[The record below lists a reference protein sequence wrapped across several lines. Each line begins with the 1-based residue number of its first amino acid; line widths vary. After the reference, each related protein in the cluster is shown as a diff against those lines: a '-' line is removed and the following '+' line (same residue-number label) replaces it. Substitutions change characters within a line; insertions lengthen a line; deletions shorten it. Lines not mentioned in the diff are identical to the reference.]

1 MHSTE
6 KEFLVDSYK
15 KLNSG
20 GHMIVFDK
28 LLKNLVGNKKSFN
41 PHMMISKGIMNLV
54 MKKFITKLKN

>member
-20 GHMIVFDK
+20 GHIVFDK
-28 LLKNLVGNKKSFN
+28 VTEEFGWEQKIFQSAYDDFKRHNEFSNE
-41 PHMMISKGIMNLV
+41 
-54 MKKFITKLKN
+54 KFITKLKN